1 MSKKDD
7 CADGKGMTLGIREF
21 VTVRYYNQKKVK
33 GEGRMKV
40 EELKIQTIVDK
51 TVEGEMTIGLKITN
65 CTEQEIL
72 LKHVTLWSADDV
84 EQLQI
89 GEGPYRVYRSGRH
102 KNDMPGTFT
111 LGIKDACME
120 DVLGAMTES
129 GDKEAAV
136 KGTRRIVSDHLTVFS
151 GSSQSLLIE
160 FPGGRKQLFET
171 VLTLDEEFQLQ
182 NVSANAVFHRML
194 APGETVESETVKLVW
209 TRDVEAEVERFAVN
223 KAAEFGYRCGKRP
236 SVFCTW
242 YYYGLTVTY
251 EDVKNNLEIMRKRKL
266 PFDVFQ
272 VDEGWEITL
281 GEWLPNEK
289 FPVSMKQVA
298 DEIRE
303 SGYRPGIWTSPF
315 IAHETATI
323 WREHPQWRLC
333 DKEGKPY
340 LFPMNDTVYQ
350 VLDITNPATHTYFTE
365 LYRKLTQ
372 DWGYTYHKLDFTRAA
387 VIYEDADFYDK
398 SITLAEAYYRAV
410 KSIREGMGE
419 DSYFLMCGGLY
430 DPIVGLVDAQ
440 RTGSDVLSMWSS
452 NINKDG
458 KTAPYTIKQSVLR
471 YYMNH
476 WWDNDPD
483 ALMIRKN
490 QTMERNLRLTYGL
503 LNDEE
508 VKTSVMNQFMGGGIM
523 CATEPLDRI
532 TDDRLMEYRRILPVL
547 PSKVCPLN
555 LMEEARFPGMTDVY
569 MEARNAHYLCVINWD
584 DEQEMPVELNVR
596 QLLPVFREEGQSA
609 SMGNTTV
616 DDEERYL
623 ICDYYAGAYYANV
636 FAWENITMQP
646 VKPHGAGLYKIVPM
660 GDEPLVVASSGH
672 YSMGGE
678 FECLEAVDG
687 KLHYIVQ
694 NDFDCTIHYEILMPD
709 ERIVTLEISKGRY
722 ERWE

>member
-1 MSKKDD
+1 MKSN
-7 CADGKGMTLGIREF
+7 AHMMVSYVMDGREYATSQSDEQIKLKAMITEAATGEIEITL
-21 VTVRYYNQKKVK
+21 
-33 GEGRMKV
+33 
-40 EELKIQTIVDK
+40 L
-51 TVEGEMTIGLKITN
+51 ITN
-65 CTEQEIL
+65 CSEQEIL
-72 LKHVTLWSADDV
+72 LKRATLWSADNT

-89 GEGPYRVYRSGRH
+89 DKAPFRVYRSGRH

-111 LGIKDACME
+111 LGVKDACME

-129 GDKEAAV
+129 GDKEAATL
-136 KGTRRIVSDHLTVFS
+136 GTRRIVSDHLTIIKGS
-151 GSSQSLLIE
+151 GRSLLIE

-171 VLTLDEEFQLQ
+171 VLTLDSEFQLQ
-182 NVSANAVFHRML
+182 NISADVVFNCIL
-194 APGETVESETVKLVW
+194 EPGEVVESENVKLVW

-223 KAAEFGYRCGKRP
+223 KAEKFGSRCGERP
-236 SVFCTW
+236 AVFCTW

-251 EDVKNNLEIMRKRKL
+251 EDVKTNLDIMCKRKL

-281 GEWLPNEK
+281 GEWQPNEK
-289 FPVSMKQVA
+289 FPVPMKQVA

-303 SGYRPGIWTSPF
+303 AGYRPGIWTSPF

-323 WREHPQWRLC
+323 WWEHPEWRLC
-333 DKEGKPY
+333 DKEGKPC

-350 VLDITNPATHTYFTE
+350 VLDITNPATYVYFTE
-365 LYRKLTQ
+365 LYRKLTE

-398 SITLAEAYYRAV
+398 RITLAEAYYRAV
-410 KSIREGMGE
+410 KAIREGMGE

-458 KTAPYTIKQSVLR
+458 KTAPYTIKQSALR
-471 YYMNH
+471 YYMNK

-490 QTMERNLRLTYGL
+490 PTMERNLRLTYGL

-523 CATEPLDRI
+523 CATEPLDKI

-547 PSKVCPLN
+547 PSTVRPLN
-555 LMEEARFPGMTDVY
+555 LMEEARFPGMTEVY
-569 MEARNAHYLCVINWD
+569 MEAQSAHYFCVINWD
-584 DEQEMPVELNVR
+584 DEQEMAVELKV
-596 QLLPVFREEGQSA
+596 QHLLSA
-609 SMGNTTV
+609 CKGNGFLGARGNSDV
-616 DDEERYL
+616 CAEERYL
-623 ICDYYAGAYYANV
+623 ICDYYSGVYYENV
-636 FAWENITMQP
+636 SGDGRVTMQP
-646 VKPHGAGLYKIVPM
+646 VKPHAAGLYKIVPM
-660 GDEPLVVASSGH
+660 QNKPLVVVSTGH

-678 FECLEAVDG
+678 FECLEMMDG
-687 KLHYIVQ
+687 KLHYCVQ
-694 NDFDCTIHYEILMPD
+694 NDFDCTVHYEILLPD
-709 ERIVTLEISKGRY
+709 ERIVTLEICKGRY
-722 ERWE
+722 EGEL